1 MVEATKS
8 ISRGDY
14 AVRVAEEGTGDIA
27 ELLHSFNRMTAELGS
42 TELMRNDFIN
52 TFSHEFKTPIVS
64 IRGFAR
70 RLRRGGLTE
79 QQQNEYLD
87 FIVEESQRLADLASS
102 VLLLSKY
109 ESQKLVGEQTDY
121 DLDEQIRTC
130 VLRLESQWSAKDLV
144 FELDLPG
151 CPTGATPR

>member
-52 TFSHEFKTPIVS
+52 TFSHEFKTPS
-64 IRGFAR
+64 SPSAALPAGC
-70 RLRRGGLTE
+70 GG
-79 QQQNEYLD
+79 
-87 FIVEESQRLADLASS
+87 AA
-102 VLLLSKY
+102 
-109 ESQKLVGEQTDY
+109 
-121 DLDEQIRTC
+121 
-130 VLRLESQWSAKDLV
+130 
-144 FELDLPG
+144 
-151 CPTGATPR
+151 